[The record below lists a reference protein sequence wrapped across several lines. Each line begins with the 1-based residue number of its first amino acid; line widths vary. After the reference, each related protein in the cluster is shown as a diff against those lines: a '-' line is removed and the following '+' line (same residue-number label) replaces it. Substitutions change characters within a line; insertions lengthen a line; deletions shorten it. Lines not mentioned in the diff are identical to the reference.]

1 MNETINKVLIA
12 IGIPVGLMLLCLPM
26 HDGRIVAGVLALLVS
41 FVYLIAGI
49 LLLVVESKQLGK
61 ALLISGGIVFIAGFS
76 LCAIMFSNLH

>member
-12 IGIPVGLMLLCLPM
+12 IGIPVGLMLLCLLM
-26 HDGRIVAGVLALLVS
+26 HDGRIVAGVLALVVS

>member
-12 IGIPVGLMLLCLPM
+12 IAIPLSLMLLCLPM
-26 HDGRIVAGVLALLVS
+26 YNGRIVAGVLALLVS

-49 LLLVVESKQLGK
+49 LLLVVESKKLGK

-76 LCAIMFSNLH
+76 LCAIVFSHLH